1 MSRRIS
7 WLAICVLALGGCA
20 GNHSALSPGGPRA
33 QQIADLMLLFVGVS
47 AGIYLIVIALLLW
60 SLRRGRASSGPYS
73 EEKAA
78 PAEARARLAIGGG
91 IAVTVC
97 VLLGL
102 AIADF
107 TVQRSLS
114 QHPADALRILITGHQ
129 YWWEIEYDDPEP
141 TSRIRTAN
149 EFRIP
154 VDRPVELVL
163 TSRDVIHSFW
173 LPSLSGKK
181 DLIPGHT
188 NTELVIAQKPGT
200 YTGQCAEFCGLQH
213 AQMRLSVTAVSAAE
227 FENWKHHELAPA
239 REPAT
244 DTERQGRDVF
254 ERSSCSLCHAIQ
266 GTLASAT
273 IGPDLSHIAARATLA
288 AGTLPNDPAS
298 LSSWIL
304 APQRI
309 KPGAQMPATP
319 LRPADLAAL
328 TTYLA
333 SLQ

>member
-1 MSRRIS
+1 MWVRTSSI
-7 WLAICVLALGGCA
+7 AICMAALSGCA
-20 GNHSALSPGGPRA
+20 GNHSAFSIGGPRA
-33 QQIADLMLLFVGVS
+33 QQIAHLMLIFIGVS
-47 AGIYLIVIALLLW
+47 AVVYLIVIGLLIW
-60 SLRRGRASSGPYS
+60 SLLRRRSATTTYS

-78 PAEARARLAIGGG
+78 PAEGRARIAVGAG
-91 IAVTVC
+91 IAVTVV
-97 VLLGL
+97 VLLAL

-114 QHPADALRILITGHQ
+114 GRPDKALRILIIGHQ
-129 YWWEIEYDDPEP
+129 YWWEIEYDDPAP
-141 TSRIRTAN
+141 ANRIRTAN

-154 VDRPVELVL
+154 INRPVELIL

-181 DLIPGHT
+181 DLIPGHL

-213 AQMRLSVTAVSAAE
+213 AQMRLSVTAVSAQE
-227 FENWKHHELAPA
+227 FESWKQHELSPA

-244 DTERQGRDVF
+244 DTERAGRAVF
-254 ERSSCSLCHAIQ
+254 ERSSCILCHTIE
-266 GTLASAT
+266 GTAASAT
-273 IGPDLSHIAARATLA
+273 VGPDLTHLADRGTMA
-288 AGTLPNDPAS
+288 AGTVQNNPAN

-319 LRPADLAAL
+319 LRPTDLTAL
-328 TTYLA
+328 TRYLA